1 MNDFKYV
8 FGPIPSRRL
17 GRSLGISPLPKK
29 TCNYSCIYCQLG
41 RTDKMTN
48 KRQEFYKTED
58 IIAEFKQYLKDSD
71 KFDIVT
77 VVGEGEPTL
86 AANLGELVVALKA
99 LTDKPVAVIT
109 NGALLSDPQVRE
121 ELCHADMVLPS
132 LDAYNQEISKK
143 IDRPYGTIKFEE
155 EFEGLKKFT
164 HMYEGELWLE
174 IMLVDGINDDE
185 QSILKFREL
194 LKELKYDRLYLNT
207 PVRPPAEADVNVVS
221 EERMRYAVETLGGIS
236 IEMMSS
242 GAFFSEIEDD
252 YEAVK
257 SIIGRHPMNQF
268 EVRGFLESRDVKDP
282 EAMMEQMKQTVEESA
297 KPENLPVQEHHHT
310 YTFDIKSSKTVL
322 VMFVMAV
329 MIVLL
334 TGFIYQVSV
343 SNQQLAANDLKY
355 RYVKMCGGIGEKKL
369 TELETVFR
377 DEQHK
382 AIRDTVQ
389 NQVERYETR
398 VRIRAEQL
406 EQASIKE
413 RKAQKL
419 FDDVKRLGEE

>member
-1 MNDFKYV
+1 
-8 FGPIPSRRL
+8 
-17 GRSLGISPLPKK
+17 
-29 TCNYSCIYCQLG
+29 
-41 RTDKMTN
+41 MTN

-185 QSILKFREL
+185 QSILKFQEL
-194 LKELKYDRLYLNT
+194 LKELKLDIPFSLKIARKYDRLYSNT
-207 PVRPPAEADVNVVS
+207 PVRPQAEADVNVVS

-282 EAMMEQMKQTVEESA
+282 EAMMEQMKKDEAIHVIDY
-297 KPENLPVQEHHHT
+297 KGIL
-310 YTFDIKSSKTVL
+310 TFR
-322 VMFVMAV
+322 
-329 MIVLL
+329 
-334 TGFIYQVSV
+334 
-343 SNQQLAANDLKY
+343 LK
-355 RYVKMCGGIGEKKL
+355 
-369 TELETVFR
+369 
-377 DEQHK
+377 
-382 AIRDTVQ
+382 
-389 NQVERYETR
+389 
-398 VRIRAEQL
+398 
-406 EQASIKE
+406 
-413 RKAQKL
+413 
-419 FDDVKRLGEE
+419 